1 MEQKIKKPDLNLWAS
16 IMLIEGGARVEGL
29 VPIHPDGRDMGLFGA
44 LSKKQQGSRQKLG

>member
-16 IMLIEGGARVEGL
+16 IMPIEGGARVEGL